1 LKNGEKLKNGVI
13 KISISTWKTEFNNV
27 NNVNHEKMLVSIKKG
42 YIYSRCT
49 NYLGNFVSILARYFQ
64 LSLPVWYRA
73 DMGGVRRPCKKVTLK
88 YDLVR

>member
-1 LKNGEKLKNGVI
+1 MVSLRYLYLRKRHRIRQCQQRQYVKKNAC
-13 KISISTWKTEFNNV
+13 FN
-27 NNVNHEKMLVSIKKG
+27 KKKKR
-42 YIYSRCT
+42 IYSTCT